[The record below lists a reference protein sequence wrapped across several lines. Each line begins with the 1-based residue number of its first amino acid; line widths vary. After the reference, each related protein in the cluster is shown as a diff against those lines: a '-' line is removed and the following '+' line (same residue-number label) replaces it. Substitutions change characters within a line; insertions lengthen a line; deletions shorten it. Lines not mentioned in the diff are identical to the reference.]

1 MKNLTT
7 NITRVIIVGA
17 LFASSAVIAE
27 EAEQPVTVQPVT
39 VTQLQNEVAKE
50 ITEVKASLIQDL
62 QHQLTK
68 SIKQQVN
75 SAVSNIADSVKA
87 LLP

>member
-7 NITRVIIVGA
+7 NITRVIIVSA
-17 LFASSAVIAE
+17 LLASAAVKAE
-27 EAEQPVTVQPVT
+27 ETEQQVTVV
-39 VTQLQNEVAKE
+39 QLQNEVAKE
-50 ITEVKASLIQDL
+50 LTEVKANLVEDL
-62 QHQLTK
+62 QQQLTN

-75 SAVSNIADSVKA
+75 SAVSNIAESVKA

>member
-7 NITRVIIVGA
+7 NITRVIMVSA
-17 LFASSAVIAE
+17 LLASAAVKAE
-27 EAEQPVTVQPVT
+27 ETEQQVTVV
-39 VTQLQNEVAKE
+39 QLQNEVAKE
-50 ITEVKASLIQDL
+50 LTEVKANLVEDL
-62 QHQLTK
+62 QQQLTN

-75 SAVSNIADSVKA
+75 SAVSNIAESVKA

>member
-7 NITRVIIVGA
+7 IFTRVIIVSA
-17 LFASSAVIAE
+17 LLASAAVKAE
-27 EAEQPVTVQPVT
+27 ETEEQVTVV
-39 VTQLQNEVAKE
+39 QLQNEVAKE
-50 ITEVKASLIQDL
+50 ITEVKANLVQDL
-62 QHQLTK
+62 QQQLTN

>member
-7 NITRVIIVGA
+7 KFTRVIIVSA
-17 LFASSAVIAE
+17 LFASSALMAE
-27 EAEQPVTVQPVT
+27 ETQQPVTVQPVT
-39 VTQLQNEVAKE
+39 VTQLQYEVAKE
-50 ITEVKASLIQDL
+50 ITEVKASLVQDL
-62 QHQLTK
+62 QHQLTN

-75 SAVSNIADSVKA
+75 SAVNNIADSVKA

>member
-17 LFASSAVIAE
+17 LFASSAVM
-27 EAEQPVTVQPVT
+27 AEQAEQPVT

-50 ITEVKASLIQDL
+50 ITEVKASLVQDL
-62 QHQLTK
+62 QRQLTN
-68 SIKQQVN
+68 SIKQQVH
-75 SAVSNIADSVKA
+75 SAVNNIADSVKS

>member
-7 NITRVIIVGA
+7 NISRVIMVSA
-17 LFASSAVIAE
+17 LLASAAVKAE
-27 EAEQPVTVQPVT
+27 ETEQQVTVV
-39 VTQLQNEVAKE
+39 QLQNEVAKE
-50 ITEVKASLIQDL
+50 LTEVKANLVEDL
-62 QHQLTK
+62 QQQLTN

-75 SAVSNIADSVKA
+75 SAVSNIAESVKA